1 VITLRNILVATDFS
15 PQSEAALAYGRYFAR
30 TFAGTL
36 HVIHVTENISARF
49 SADISLVDLPDI
61 QADIDK
67 AAARQLAASMTAED
81 RTQLH
86 VREIVRRATAPA
98 TAITEYAEEAGIDL
112 IVIGTHGRGL
122 MGRFLLGS
130 VAERVVRV
138 AGCPVLVVRNP
149 ERDFLAPDALAT
161 VSNPP

>member
-1 VITLRNILVATDFS
+1 MTMRRILAVICCVTLFGGEVR
-15 PQSEAALAYGRYFAR
+15 AA
-30 TFAGTL
+30 
-36 HVIHVTENISARF
+36 S
-49 SADISLVDLPDI
+49 

-67 AAARQLAASMTAED
+67 AAARQLAASVTAED

-86 VREIVRRATAPA
+86 AREVVRRSTSPA

-149 ERDFLAPDALAT
+149 ERDFLAPDALT
-161 VSNPP
+161 VVSKTP